1 MTKNQI
7 IILAVLI
14 FYLILNIVIGLVVS
28 NRQSKN
34 SKLGSELNYFIGG
47 RNMTGLILAMTT
59 MATYTSVSSFVS
71 GPGAAAMTY
80 GYAQAWVAAIQVPV
94 TFLTLGVLGNKL
106 ALVSRRTGAV
116 TVAGYLK
123 ARYKSDIL
131 VIVTSLLMV
140 VFFIAQ
146 MISQFTG
153 GATLIQ
159 SITGL
164 DYKVSL
170 AIFALVVVA
179 YTAIGG
185 FSAVVITDTVQGII
199 MCIGTFL
206 FIFFI
211 LKAGGGLG
219 AIDVSLAQNLPDVY
233 DNLTAVYKPGT
244 LISFWVLVG
253 FGTIALPQTAVRG
266 MGFKSTKE
274 LHRAM
279 IIGAVVCTFVIVGMH
294 LAGVW
299 SGALISDAK
308 LPTSDYYLPYIIQ
321 KIMPVGVGAIFLAA
335 PMAAVMSTVSS
346 LLILASA
353 SIVKDIWRNYIVKD
367 DPVKI
372 ERYNKNVKTVSV
384 IVTAIIGIITCI
396 LTIDPPDI
404 IFFLN
409 LFAMGGLECSFFWPL
424 VGGLFWKKGTKEAA
438 VVSSVGAAVIYVIC
452 YYKVSIAGINAVV
465 WGLLGGAVLYFVTGL
480 ITSRKHSLDPDV
492 LEKCF

>member
-1 MTKNQI
+1 
-7 IILAVLI
+7 
-14 FYLILNIVIGLVVS
+14 
-28 NRQSKN
+28 
-34 SKLGSELNYFIGG
+34 
-47 RNMTGLILAMTT
+47 MTGLVLAMTT

-140 VFFIAQ
+140 IFFIAQ

-159 SITGL
+159 SITGI
-164 DYKVSL
+164 DYKWSL
-170 AIFALVVVA
+170 AIFALVVVI

-185 FSAVVITDTVQGII
+185 FSAVVITDTIQGII
-199 MCIGTFL
+199 MCLGTFL
-206 FIFFI
+206 FIFFV

-219 AIDVSLAQNLPDVY
+219 AIDTSLAQNLPDVY

-253 FGTIALPQTAVRG
+253 FGTLALPQTAVRG

-279 IIGAVVCTFVIVGMH
+279 VIGAVVCTFVIVGMH

-299 SGALISDAK
+299 SGALIGDAT

-321 KIMPVGVGAIFLAA
+321 KIMPVGIGAIFLAA

-353 SIVKDIWRNYIVKD
+353 SIVKDLWRNYIVKD

-372 ERYNKNVKTVSV
+372 ERYNKNVKKVSV
-384 IVTAIIGIITCI
+384 IVTAVIGIITCI
-396 LTIDPPDI
+396 LTLDPPDI

-424 VGGLFWKKGTKEAA
+424 IGGLFWKKGTKQAA
-438 VVSSVGAAVIYVIC
+438 VVSSIGAAVIYVFC
-452 YYKVSIAGINAVV
+452 YYKVSVAGINAVV
-465 WGLLGGAVLYFVTGL
+465 WGLLGGAVLYFVTGI
-480 ITSRKHSLDPDV
+480 ITSKKQGLDADV